1 MRNFKRMPVQHCIPV
16 RPKIWTKKQI
26 VTPIRAK
33 VGVQNPKNREFY
45 EWIAKQ
51 PRKTKANKISEIIS
65 GIVSST
71 VEIVKSLERAWARVT
86 DAVAK
91 CLAEWAVKIE

>member
-1 MRNFKRMPVQHCIPV
+1 MRNFKRMPARDCTPV

-26 VTPIRAK
+26 ITPIRAK

-45 EWIAKQ
+45 EWVAKQ

-65 GIVSST
+65 GIVSSA
-71 VEIVKSLERAWARVT
+71 VEMVKSLERALARVIEAAIT
-86 DAVAK
+86 RLVELEAK
-91 CLAEWAVKIE
+91 LE

>member
-45 EWIAKQ
+45 EWVAKQ

-65 GIVSST
+65 GIVSSA
-71 VEIVKSLERAWARVT
+71 VETAKSLERALARVIEAAIT
-86 DAVAK
+86 RLVELEAK
-91 CLAEWAVKIE
+91 LE